1 MISWF
6 VCADVV
12 LRATVCYVS
21 HTGTQI
27 DVPRDRITFH
37 SQQKN
42 HLLVQLTEVDPF
54 GNYSSPH
61 YKGTAMFYKVTRG
74 QLEWR
79 GDKRVSMDTKP
90 LGDPVCKLSLTLPK
104 KVRTINR
111 PIIARVKF
119 CEETD
124 SLSDSLLLW
133 LSGELSEEEVALLIL
148 SLRLRR
154 SAAQLVKLRAGDSLS
169 TQAFHVLAMWRR
181 GLPTIT
187 NQPKASQL
195 AHCLA
200 KSGRPDLARELL
212 LRQAAT
218 TWQGSIRQGSLKSR
232 NHTDF

>member
-1 MISWF
+1 MCTISWF

-21 HTGTQI
+21 HTGTQN

-104 KVRTINR
+104 VKRHSRGIRTSTFTIKDYSN
-111 PIIARVKF
+111 VLF
-119 CEETD
+119 CFI
-124 SLSDSLLLW
+124 
-133 LSGELSEEEVALLIL
+133 SESE
-148 SLRLRR
+148 
-154 SAAQLVKLRAGDSLS
+154 
-169 TQAFHVLAMWRR
+169 
-181 GLPTIT
+181 
-187 NQPKASQL
+187 
-195 AHCLA
+195 
-200 KSGRPDLARELL
+200 
-212 LRQAAT
+212 
-218 TWQGSIRQGSLKSR
+218 
-232 NHTDF
+232 NHQ

>member
-1 MISWF
+1 MFAQAECVQSLGLF
-6 VCADVV
+6 VLTSSSELQCVH
-12 LRATVCYVS
+12 VS

-104 KVRTINR
+104 VKRHSRGIRTSTFTIKDYSN
-111 PIIARVKF
+111 ILF
-119 CEETD
+119 CFI
-124 SLSDSLLLW
+124 
-133 LSGELSEEEVALLIL
+133 SESE
-148 SLRLRR
+148 
-154 SAAQLVKLRAGDSLS
+154 
-169 TQAFHVLAMWRR
+169 
-181 GLPTIT
+181 
-187 NQPKASQL
+187 
-195 AHCLA
+195 
-200 KSGRPDLARELL
+200 
-212 LRQAAT
+212 
-218 TWQGSIRQGSLKSR
+218 
-232 NHTDF
+232 NHQ